1 MGTGDE
7 RRRKIRYQRRL
18 PVRFGTDAK
27 MGGGTVL
34 DISEAGL
41 RIQSA
46 ETFPV
51 NSIILVFVQFPRH
64 TVRLRAR
71 VVWGGSDKEA
81 SSPTMGLT
89 FTRPEP
95 QLAKSYQ
102 EWCAEIKLL
111 ATQDGGD
118 EDEAGAPSTAGSA
131 TAAAAPEAAAAGP
144 AAPEPVRP
152 ARPAAPPQPEPKSP
166 ARRRLESRQG
176 HTYDALFEK
185 WPGRW
190 ELTIVQVPR
199 QLGVDAP
206 DFQDTFDDFK
216 SAEDAFRAF
225 VRDH

>member
-1 MGTGDE
+1 MGGSGDE

-18 PVRFGTDAK
+18 PVRFGTDTK

-51 NSIILVFVQFPRH
+51 NAVILVFVQFPRH

-71 VVWGGSDKEA
+71 VVWGGSDKEG
-81 SSPTMGLT
+81 SGPTMGLT

-95 QLAKSYQ
+95 QLIKSHQ
-102 EWCAEIKLL
+102 EWCAEIKILSM
-111 ATQDGGD
+111 QDADGD
-118 EDEAGAPSTAGSA
+118 DAPSTDAEAPAPAAPGPAARDAGQPA
-131 TAAAAPEAAAAGP
+131 GPPPAAAP
-144 AAPEPVRP
+144 R
-152 ARPAAPPQPEPKSP
+152 RPEPKSP
-166 ARRRLESRQG
+166 VRRRLESRQG
-176 HTYDALFEK
+176 LTYDALFEK
-185 WPGRW
+185 WPGGW

-206 DFQDTFDDFK
+206 DFKDSFDDFG